1 MKILKILA
9 VLVLSFVLLVVV
21 LIGLLFYVMAKMPA
35 VPTNYTEKV
44 ETGGVLEAK
53 YIKQGSYGVECMT
66 APLSEEWGN
75 LIVHY
80 PKELSSS
87 EKKYPVVLLMNGTGV
102 PASKYP
108 ALFTH
113 LASWGFV
120 VLGNEDPSTC
130 TGASADSTLAFIIR
144 ENEEAES
151 PFYQKIDLENIG
163 IAGHSQGGAGVF
175 NAITRY
181 ERSGLY
187 KTAVA
192 LSPTHESV
200 AKQIPGFEYDVTKV
214 KVPLMLV
221 AGDTGDF
228 ETKMVI
234 PLEEL
239 VAMYERLSVPKVMMR
254 RKGSEHGQTLYV
266 ADGYVTAWLMW
277 HLQHDEEAANAFV
290 GEKPEL
296 IHNSLY
302 SDWRIDYPWSQ

>member
-66 APLSEEWGN
+66 ALLSEEWGN

-144 ENEEAES
+144 ENDEAER
-151 PFYQKIDLENIG
+151 E
-163 IAGHSQGGAGVF
+163 
-175 NAITRY
+175 
-181 ERSGLY
+181 
-187 KTAVA
+187 
-192 LSPTHESV
+192 
-200 AKQIPGFEYDVTKV
+200 
-214 KVPLMLV
+214 
-221 AGDTGDF
+221 
-228 ETKMVI
+228 
-234 PLEEL
+234 
-239 VAMYERLSVPKVMMR
+239 
-254 RKGSEHGQTLYV
+254 
-266 ADGYVTAWLMW
+266 
-277 HLQHDEEAANAFV
+277 
-290 GEKPEL
+290 
-296 IHNSLY
+296 
-302 SDWRIDYPWSQ
+302 